1 LTRSQILSP
10 TQAALLGMN
19 RTARMGQSREE
30 DTARS
35 LDVQERL
42 PCGSRGALRIWCRKL
57 GLQRVAQD
65 KRRTAGAG
73 RSSGPWPSMLA
84 HVKPRG
90 FVQEKCS
97 LESAGAMHTYDE
109 CAAAETTAGH

>member
-1 LTRSQILSP
+1 
-10 TQAALLGMN
+10 
-19 RTARMGQSREE
+19 
-30 DTARS
+30 
-35 LDVQERL
+35 
-42 PCGSRGALRIWCRKL
+42 
-57 GLQRVAQD
+57 
-65 KRRTAGAG
+65 
-73 RSSGPWPSMLA
+73 MLA

>member
-1 LTRSQILSP
+1 
-10 TQAALLGMN
+10 MN
-19 RTARMGQSREE
+19 RAARMGQSREE

-65 KRRTAGAG
+65 KRCTAGAG
-73 RSSGPWPSMLA
+73 RSSGPSTLA

-90 FVQEKCS
+90 FVQENFS
-97 LESAGAMHTYDE
+97 SDYAGAMQTYDE
-109 CAAAETTAGH
+109 CAAAETTADH